1 VGTRERLALV
11 RSVRHCSDRVR
22 VGVPLVRRV
31 DQRVRQVELVLKV
44 SRMKRHA
51 EEQLPGLVA
60 EPVTDERGLELVEEA
75 RREVER
81 SRRAE
86 TPRWFDHWEDGAS
99 REHRGNLEDQEAEQR
114 DRW

>member
-1 VGTRERLALV
+1 MET
-11 RSVRHCSDRVR
+11 
-22 VGVPLVRRV
+22 
-31 DQRVRQVELVLKV
+31 
-44 SRMKRHA
+44 
-51 EEQLPGLVA
+51 EEQLPGLGD